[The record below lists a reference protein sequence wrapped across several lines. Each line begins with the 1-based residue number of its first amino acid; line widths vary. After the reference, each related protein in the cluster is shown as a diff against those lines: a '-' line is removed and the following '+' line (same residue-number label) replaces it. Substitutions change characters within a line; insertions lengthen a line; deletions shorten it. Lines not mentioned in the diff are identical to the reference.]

1 MKKIYRLDSD
11 FTQEE
16 LDEINSNMPYE
27 TKQLMESFA
36 VSIEMLET
44 YLQEDG
50 TYHESEG
57 KDVMIVILDE
67 WEREKMFRLMDLV
80 FDRSRYTIVDIS
92 EDVLFGKHSEKDY
105 IGVEDTMTPIFDMY
119 LDMYLDHDTILDKIN
134 MYGISSL
141 TERDKK
147 VLESEN
153 I

>member
-27 TKQLMESFA
+27 TRELMESFA
-36 VSIEMLET
+36 GSIEMLET

-50 TYHESEG
+50 TYHPSEG

-67 WEREKMFRLMDLV
+67 WERERMFRLMDLI
-80 FDRSRYTIVDIS
+80 FDRSRYKIVDIS
-92 EDVLFGKHSEKDY
+92 VDVLFGRHSEKTY
-105 IGVEDTMTPIFDMY
+105 VGTEDEMKQIFDMY
-119 LDMYLDHDTILDKIN
+119 LDMYLDQDTVLDKIN

-141 TERDKK
+141 TERDRR
-147 VLESEN
+147 VLESTD